1 VFVPHSLQPS
11 VFKVIQNECHLNQAT
26 LHISTPTSPHSV
38 ATNDCFR
45 VQQENLSVALAV
57 CEHLKISHEGIATG
71 FYWPCRMESFIST
84 SHCEEAI
91 TDSRQAIKVIVD
103 GCHNGASVDLF
114 MTDLRQL
121 YPPAQYELWVLVGMG
136 KDKNVD
142 SMLQTITS
150 IADQL
155 IFVKS
160 RHFRALS
167 MSPSPPFSLP
177 LHSLFSLQVRR
188 NCWRRSRSHF
198 MRN

>member
-11 VFKVIQNECHLNQAT
+11 VLQVIQKECYLNNAT
-26 LHISTPTSPHSV
+26 LHTSTPASPLSV

-45 VQQENLSVALAV
+45 VQQENLSLALAV
-57 CEHLKISHEGIATG
+57 CDHLKISHDGITTG
-71 FYWPCRMESFIST
+71 FFWPCRMESFVST
-84 SHCEEAI
+84 SHCEDSPPDA
-91 TDSRQAIKVIVD
+91 DSRLAVKVMID

-114 MTDLRQL
+114 MTDLRRL
-121 YPPAQYELWVLVGMG
+121 YPLPQCELWVLVGMG

-142 SMLQTITS
+142 SMLHTITA

-167 MSPSPPFSLP
+167 TQTI
-177 LHSLFSLQVRR
+177 HDITLFSELIIFPIIPASLYCR
-188 NCWRRSRSHF
+188 
-198 MRN
+198 